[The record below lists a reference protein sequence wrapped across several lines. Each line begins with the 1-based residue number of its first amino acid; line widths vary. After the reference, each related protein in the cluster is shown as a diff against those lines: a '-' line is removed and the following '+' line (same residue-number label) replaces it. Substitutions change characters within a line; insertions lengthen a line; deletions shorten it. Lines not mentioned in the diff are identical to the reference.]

1 MNGDAT
7 NTAANTP
14 AHANVTAPSV
24 RRRHWLLAWLAA
36 FGLFTLFAHGN
47 FETTDAGFTM
57 YAARGLWQRGDSG
70 LRTAEQ
76 GGDTLAEQLGA
87 AELRLGKSGKV
98 GTNDL
103 AYPWFPVG
111 HVWLMVPFVAA
122 GDWLERAAP
131 AAPAAFQ
138 ERALRAGPIGMTSV
152 VQGTP
157 LWTQGLVSLLVP
169 PACAASLLLLLFALA
184 RRLGADGRAAAHTA
198 LAIVLGTQAFAFGR
212 ETLSDGPGLV
222 CLLAATFAVVTVHR
236 GGGTNVVAL
245 VGGLAGG
252 AAVLLRYQNAA
263 LLAAVGLALG
273 LAVWRQRRWPLLA
286 TFTLGVLPAAA
297 LLLAVDHA
305 RFGDPFDTGYPKAA
319 DWLDQPLWLGVG
331 KQLFAAGRGVAW
343 LSPLVWLALPFS
355 LRARDGGRL
364 RWLGWAVFLFPLCF
378 FGLARG
384 WQGGQCWGARYV
396 THGLVLLLALTLPV
410 AQPWRRWPR
419 TWFVL
424 LLLGLFANATAVV
437 APVRGVIQLADQ
449 AYRAN
454 GGTGDHADPVSW
466 QPRYTPLLANWRYA
480 MAAASGAFEDVDQ
493 RPRTGSPAAIERVF
507 GTTPRD
513 DVQAQPPLRW
523 EDRGGRHL
531 FVVLWGELLGVPCWL
546 LALPGL
552 ALMLAGRRA
561 VQTLRALPPS
571 ESSTPA

>member
-1 MNGDAT
+1 MSAEAT
-7 NTAANTP
+7 
-14 AHANVTAPSV
+14 HANAVVVAPPV
-24 RRRHWLLAWLAA
+24 QRRHWLLAWLSA
-36 FGLFTLFAHGN
+36 FGLFALFAHGN

-57 YAARGLWQRGDSG
+57 YAARGLYQRGDSG
-70 LRTAEQ
+70 LRTAAQ

-87 AELRLGKSGKV
+87 GELRKGNSGKV

-111 HVWLMVPFVAA
+111 HVWLLVPFVAA
-122 GDWLERAAP
+122 GEWLERAAP

-138 ERALRAGPIGMTSV
+138 ERVMRAGPIGMTSV

-169 PACAASLLLLLFALA
+169 PACAASLLVLLFAMA
-184 RRLGADGRAAAHTA
+184 RRLGADGRAALRTA
-198 LAIVLGTQAFAFGR
+198 LVIVLCTQAFAFGR

-222 CLLAATFAVVTVHR
+222 LLLAATLAAVAVYR
-236 GGGTNVVAL
+236 GGGTAAGAF
-245 VGGLAGG
+245 VGGVAGG

-263 LLAAVGLALG
+263 LLAAVGLVLV

-286 TFTLGVLPAAA
+286 TFALGVLPAAV
-297 LLLAVDHA
+297 LLLATDHA
-305 RFGDPFDTGYPKAA
+305 RFGDPFDTGYPKAS

-343 LSPLVWLALPFS
+343 LSPLVWLALP
-355 LRARDGGRL
+355 LAVRARDGGPL
-364 RWLGWAVFLFPLCF
+364 RWLGWALFLFPLCF

-410 AQPWRRWPR
+410 AQPWRRCPR
-419 TWFVL
+419 AWLAL

-466 QPRYTPLLANWRYA
+466 QLRYSPLLANWRYA
-480 MAAASGAFEDVDQ
+480 LASWSGAFEDAEQ
-493 RPRTGSPAAIERVF
+493 RPQQVAPTAIERVF
-507 GTTPRD
+507 ATAPLD
-513 DVQAQPPLRW
+513 EMQAQPPLRW

-531 FVVLWGELLGVPCWL
+531 FVVMWGELLGLPWWLLCLPFLAL
-546 LALPGL
+546 LALGRSAAKTL
-552 ALMLAGRRA
+552 AK
-561 VQTLRALPPS
+561 LPPS

>member
-1 MNGDAT
+1 MSDDAT
-7 NTAANTP
+7 RAQTGSAAP
-14 AHANVTAPSV
+14 PV
-24 RRRHWLLAWLAA
+24 RRRHWLLAWLSA
-36 FGLFTLFAHGN
+36 FGLFALCAHGN

-76 GGDTLAEQLGA
+76 GGDTLAEQQGA
-87 AELRLGKSGKV
+87 LAIRAGISGKV
-98 GTNDL
+98 GTNGL

-111 HVWLMVPFVAA
+111 HVWLLVPFVAA
-122 GDWLERAAP
+122 GEWLERAAP

-138 ERALRAGPIGMTSV
+138 ERVMRAGPIGATSL

-157 LWTQGLVSLLVP
+157 LWTQGLVSLLLP

-184 RRLGADGRAAAHTA
+184 RGLGADGRAALHAA
-198 LAIVLGTQAFAFGR
+198 LAIGLCTQAFAFGR

-222 CLLAATFAVVTVHR
+222 LLLAATLAVVTVFR
-236 GGGTNVVAL
+236 GGGTLASAF
-245 VGGLAGG
+245 VGGLVGG

-263 LLAAVGLALG
+263 LLAAVGFVLV
-273 LAVWRQRRWPLLA
+273 LAVWRQRRWSLLA
-286 TFTLGVLPAAA
+286 TFALGVLPAAV
-297 LLLAVDHA
+297 LLLATNHA
-305 RFGDPFDTGYPKAA
+305 RFGDAFDTGYPKAA

-343 LSPLVWLALPFS
+343 LSPLVWLALPLA
-355 LRARDGGRL
+355 LRARDGGPL
-364 RWLGWAVFLFPLCF
+364 RWLGWALFLFPLCF

-419 TWFVL
+419 AWFAL

-449 AYRAN
+449 AFRAN
-454 GGTGDHADPVSW
+454 GGTGDHADPISW

-480 MAAASGAFEDVDQ
+480 LASGSGAFEDAEQ
-493 RPRTGSPAAIERVF
+493 RPRTASPTAIERVF
-507 GTTPRD
+507 AAVPTD
-513 DVQAQPPLRW
+513 DAQAQPPLRW

-531 FVVLWGELLGVPCWL
+531 FVVLWGELLGLPWWLLCLPFAAL
-546 LALPGL
+546 LAL
-552 ALMLAGRRA
+552 GRRA
-561 VQTLRALPPS
+561 AKALATLPPS
-571 ESSTPA
+571 ETSTPA

>member
-1 MNGDAT
+1 MNGDMQPT
-7 NTAANTP
+7 NAG
-14 AHANVTAPSV
+14 VVAPPV
-24 RRRHWLLAWLAA
+24 HRRHWLLAWLGA
-36 FGLFTLFAHGN
+36 FGLFALFAHGN

-57 YAARGLWQRGDSG
+57 YAARGLWLRGDSG
-70 LRTAEQ
+70 LRSAAQ

-87 AELRLGKSGKV
+87 QELRQGRSGKV

-111 HVWLMVPFVAA
+111 HVWLLVPFVAA
-122 GDWLERAAP
+122 GEWLERAAP
-131 AAPAAFQ
+131 EAPTAFQ
-138 ERALRAGPIGMTSV
+138 ERVMRAGPIGMTSL

-157 LWTQGLVSLLVP
+157 LWTQGLVSLVLP
-169 PACAASLLLLLFALA
+169 PLCGATLLLLLFALA
-184 RRLGADGRAAAHTA
+184 RRLGADGRAALHAA
-198 LAIVLGTQAFAFGR
+198 LAIGLCTQAFAFGR

-222 CLLAATFAVVTVHR
+222 CLLAATLLVVAVVR
-236 GGGTNVVAL
+236 GGGTLATAFA
-245 VGGLAGG
+245 GGLAGG
-252 AAVLLRYQNAA
+252 AAVLMRYQNAA
-263 LLAAVGLALG
+263 LLAAVGIVLV

-286 TFTLGVLPAAA
+286 TFALGVLPAAV
-297 LLLAVDHA
+297 LLLATNHA
-305 RFGDPFDTGYPKAA
+305 RFGDAFDTGYPKAA
-319 DWLDQPLWLGVG
+319 DWLDQPPWLGIG

-343 LSPLVWLALPFS
+343 LSPLVWLALP
-355 LRARDGGRL
+355 LAVRARDGGPL
-364 RWLGWAVFLFPLCF
+364 RWLGWALFLFPLCF

-419 TWFVL
+419 AWFAL

-466 QPRYTPLLANWRYA
+466 QPRYTPLVANWRYA
-480 MAAASGAFEDVDQ
+480 NASLSGAFEDGAQ
-493 RPRTGSPAAIERVF
+493 RPQPATPTAIERVF
-507 GTTPRD
+507 ATVPTSD
-513 DVQAQPPLRW
+513 AQAQPPLRW
-523 EDRGGRHL
+523 EDRAGRHL
-531 FVVLWGELLGVPCWL
+531 FVVMWGELLGLPWWL
-546 LALPGL
+546 LGLPFVVL
-552 ALMLAGRRA
+552 AAFGRRA
-561 VQTLRALPPS
+561 AATLATLPSS

>member
-1 MNGDAT
+1 MSVDAT
-7 NTAANTP
+7 
-14 AHANVTAPSV
+14 HANAVVGAPPV
-24 RRRHWLLAWLAA
+24 QRRHWLLAWLSA
-36 FGLFTLFAHGN
+36 FGLFALFAHGN

-70 LRTAEQ
+70 LRTAAQ

-87 AELRLGKSGKV
+87 EELRQGRSGKV
-98 GTNDL
+98 GSNDL

-122 GDWLERAAP
+122 GEWLEQAAP
-131 AAPAAFQ
+131 AAPAAFH
-138 ERALRAGPIGMTSV
+138 ERLERAGPIGMTSV

-157 LWTQGLVSLLVP
+157 LWTQGLISLLVP
-169 PACAASLLLLLFALA
+169 PACAASLLLLLFAMA
-184 RRLGADGRAAAHTA
+184 RRLGADGRAAAYTA

-222 CLLAATFAVVTVHR
+222 LLLAATIAVVTVQR
-236 GGGTNVVAL
+236 GAGSTAMAF

-263 LLAAVGLALG
+263 LLAAVGLVLV

-286 TFTLGVLPAAA
+286 TFGLGVLPAAV
-297 LLLAVDHA
+297 LLLATNHA
-305 RFGDPFDTGYPKAA
+305 RFGDALDTGYPKAA
-319 DWLDQPLWLGVG
+319 DWLDQPLWLGIA

-343 LSPLVWLALPFS
+343 LSPLVWLALP
-355 LRARDGGRL
+355 LAVRARDAGPL
-364 RWLGWAVFLFPLCF
+364 RWLGWALFLFPLCF

-419 TWFVL
+419 AWFAL

-449 AYRAN
+449 AFRAN

-480 MAAASGAFEDVDQ
+480 QASWSGAFEDAEQ
-493 RPRTGSPAAIERVF
+493 RPRQASPTAIERVF
-507 GTTPRD
+507 AAVPTND
-513 DVQAQPPLRW
+513 AEAQPPLRW

-531 FVVLWGELLGVPCWL
+531 FVVMWGELLGLPWWL
-546 LALPGL
+546 LCLPFV
-552 ALMLAGRRA
+552 ALMALGRRA
-561 VQTLRALPPS
+561 AMALATLPAS
-571 ESSTPA
+571 GSSTPA

>member
-1 MNGDAT
+1 M
-7 NTAANTP
+7 
-14 AHANVTAPSV
+14 
-24 RRRHWLLAWLAA
+24 
-36 FGLFTLFAHGN
+36 
-47 FETTDAGFTM
+47 
-57 YAARGLWQRGDSG
+57 
-70 LRTAEQ
+70 
-76 GGDTLAEQLGA
+76 
-87 AELRLGKSGKV
+87 
-98 GTNDL
+98 
-103 AYPWFPVG
+103 
-111 HVWLMVPFVAA
+111 
-122 GDWLERAAP
+122 
-131 AAPAAFQ
+131 
-138 ERALRAGPIGMTSV
+138 RAGPVGTTSL

-157 LWTQGLVSLLVP
+157 LWTQGLVSLVLP

-184 RRLGADGRAAAHTA
+184 RRLGADGRAALHAA
-198 LAIVLGTQAFAFGR
+198 LAIGLGTQAFAFGR

-222 CLLAATFAVVTVHR
+222 LLLAATLTVVTVQR
-236 GGGTNVVAL
+236 GAGSAAMAF

-263 LLAAVGLALG
+263 LLAAVGLVLV

-297 LLLAVDHA
+297 LLLATNHA
-305 RFGDPFDTGYPKAA
+305 RFGDAFDTGYPKAA
-319 DWLDQPLWLGVG
+319 AWLDQPLWLGIG
-331 KQLFAAGRGVAW
+331 KQMFAAGRGVAW
-343 LSPLVWLALPFS
+343 LSPLVWLALPLA

-364 RWLGWAVFLFPLCF
+364 RWLGWALFLFPLCF

-419 TWFVL
+419 AWLAL

-480 MAAASGAFEDVDQ
+480 LASCSGAFEDAEQ
-493 RPRTGSPAAIERVF
+493 RPQQVAPTAIERVF
-507 GTTPRD
+507 ATAPTNEM
-513 DVQAQPPLRW
+513 QAQPPLRW

-531 FVVLWGELLGVPCWL
+531 FVVMWGELLGLPWWL
-546 LALPGL
+546 LCLPFVAVL
-552 ALMLAGRRA
+552 ALGRRA
-561 VQTLRALPPS
+561 AKALATLPPS